1 MARKKKVGR
10 PPGRAKPKLLS
21 VRVSQQMRDLL
32 AEAAW
37 KNGRTL
43 SAEVE
48 ARLDDSLGRYRKF
61 RATLPPRI
69 KGLADAVVFAV
80 SVIENATGRLWNE
93 DQYTSGHLARSIE
106 RIIAEYTLPGK
117 STIPPKVL
125 KEATR
130 HIAGDAYPT
139 HLGEELA
146 KGVIAWFRA
155 TPEPQGYPEWPAE
168 FWKIERDLRPR
179 LGRKR

>member
-1 MARKKKVGR
+1 MVQKKKVGR
-10 PPGRAKPKLLS
+10 PAGRTKDKLLS
-21 VRVSQQMRDLL
+21 VRISTRMQSLL
-32 AEAAW
+32 AAAAW
-37 KNGRTL
+37 KNKRSL
-43 SAEVE
+43 SREVE
-48 ARLDDSLGRYRKF
+48 ARLDDTLGRYQKG
-61 RATLPPRI
+61 RAALPPRV
-69 KGLADAVVFAV
+69 KRLLDAIAFAV
-80 SVIENATGRLWNE
+80 RVIEHATERTWQ
-93 DQYTSGHLARSIE
+93 DRFVSGHLVRMIGS
-106 RIIAEYTLPGK
+106 IIAVYALPGK
-117 STIPPKVL
+117 RTIPPKVL